1 MVALVN
7 FTGRAAAPL
16 HRDCHSTAAARVS
29 RLSRVLVRSQYVQQQ
44 ERTET
49 ADFTSSP
56 GKSPVGPT
64 SSTAERQQSKARINV
79 IAKSRWA
86 NGIPPVMGA
95 HLMASGKS
103 FEQLQTF
110 KHTAH
115 IIRKPSP
122 LSFAGEAAPISTSK
136 GADLGGIPHAFHYA
150 DKEVDA
156 NVVQFANA
164 DAGAQGIG
172 RLVQQAA
179 EDAIKQKG
187 SFTLVLSGGS
197 LLKGLTPLAGIKG
210 MDWSKWHIF
219 YVDERNVAHSNPDST
234 HKGTKEAFLNKV
246 QIPAEN
252 IHAIKEGLSVK
263 DAATEYAGQ
272 ILHLPESVIPKS
284 GSRLPIFDL
293 ILLGIGPD
301 GHVAS
306 LFPNRDHTTGAS
318 EGIILPVEN
327 SPKPPPER
335 ITFSLPVINAA
346 KQVVIVAFGGGKAEI
361 VQRALEVQALPGALP
376 AQLVQP
382 QSGALAWYLD
392 ADSASNLHI
401 EDWDNKKAFPR
412 SS

>member
-1 MVALVN
+1 
-7 FTGRAAAPL
+7 
-16 HRDCHSTAAARVS
+16 
-29 RLSRVLVRSQYVQQQ
+29 
-44 ERTET
+44 
-49 ADFTSSP
+49 
-56 GKSPVGPT
+56 
-64 SSTAERQQSKARINV
+64 
-79 IAKSRWA
+79 
-86 NGIPPVMGA
+86 
-95 HLMASGKS
+95 MAS
-103 FEQLQTF
+103 
-110 KHTAH
+110 
-115 IIRKPSP
+115 
-122 LSFAGEAAPISTSK
+122 GEAAPISTSK

-219 YVDERNVAHSNPDST
+219 YVDERNVAHSNSDST

-252 IHAIKEGLSVK
+252 IHAIKEGFSVK

-284 GSRLPIFDL
+284 AARLPVFDL

>member
-1 MVALVN
+1 MLYGN
-7 FTGRAAAPL
+7 HMGWYSDLWLNYCAA
-16 HRDCHSTAAARVS
+16 S
-29 RLSRVLVRSQYVQQQ
+29 
-44 ERTET
+44 
-49 ADFTSSP
+49 
-56 GKSPVGPT
+56 
-64 SSTAERQQSKARINV
+64 
-79 IAKSRWA
+79 
-86 NGIPPVMGA
+86 
-95 HLMASGKS
+95 
-103 FEQLQTF
+103 
-110 KHTAH
+110 
-115 IIRKPSP
+115 
-122 LSFAGEAAPISTSK
+122 GEAAPMSTSK
-136 GADLGGIPHAFHYA
+136 GADLGGIPHSFHYA

-164 DAGAQGIG
+164 DVGAQGIA

-197 LLKGLTPLAGIKG
+197 LLKGLTPLASIKG

-234 HKGTKEAFLNKV
+234 HKGTQEAFLNKV
-246 QIPAEN
+246 KIPSEN

-272 ILHLPESVIPKS
+272 ILHLPESVIPKTTTATH
-284 GSRLPIFDL
+284 LPVFDL

-306 LFPNRDHTTGAS
+306 LFPNRDYSTGAT
-318 EGIILPVEN
+318 EGIVLPVEN

-382 QSGALAWYLD
+382 ESGALTWYLD
-392 ADSASNLHI
+392 SDSAKNLHI
-401 EDWDNKKAFPR
+401 QDWDDKKAFPR

>member
-1 MVALVN
+1 M
-7 FTGRAAAPL
+7 
-16 HRDCHSTAAARVS
+16 
-29 RLSRVLVRSQYVQQQ
+29 
-44 ERTET
+44 
-49 ADFTSSP
+49 SS
-56 GKSPVGPT
+56 
-64 SSTAERQQSKARINV
+64 
-79 IAKSRWA
+79 
-86 NGIPPVMGA
+86 
-95 HLMASGKS
+95 
-103 FEQLQTF
+103 
-110 KHTAH
+110 
-115 IIRKPSP
+115 
-122 LSFAGEAAPISTSK
+122 GEAAPISTSK
-136 GADLGGIPHAFHYA
+136 GADLGGIPHSFHYA

-156 NVVQFANA
+156 NVVQFANT
-164 DAGAQGIG
+164 DAGAQGIA

-197 LLKGLTPLAGIKG
+197 LLKGLTPLATIKG

-234 HKGTKEAFLNKV
+234 HKGAQEAFLSKV
-246 QIPAEN
+246 KIPSEN
-252 IHAIKEGLSVK
+252 VHAIKEGLSVQ

-272 ILHLPESVIPKS
+272 ILHLPENVIPKTS
-284 GSRLPIFDL
+284 SAPHLPIFDL

-306 LFPNRDHTTGAS
+306 LFPNREQTTGAS
-318 EGIILPVEN
+318 EGIVLPVEN

-335 ITFSLPVINAA
+335 ITFSLPVINSA

-382 QSGALAWYLD
+382 QAGSLTWYLD
-392 ADSASNLHI
+392 SDSAQSLHI
-401 EDWDNKKAFPR
+401 QDWDDKKAFPR